1 MNKDI
6 RWRIITLQVVMIVVF
21 AIGGGLAIYAGNFTH
36 DQVTSQLTPQQI
48 AFPADQKSGLPADLQ
63 QYAGQQVLNGDQAH
77 AYAEKFIGLHL
88 STIGQGHP
96 YSYWSGQAMKE
107 TDATKKAQLNA
118 TADTLFKGTTLRT
131 MLNQAWAFW
140 TVGDIA
146 MYAGYAFIAGALVIL
161 GTLVFEVVFATRRE
175 TEPVKVR
182 PAPATVS

>member
-1 MNKDI
+1 MNRDI
-6 RWRIITLQVVMIVVF
+6 RWRIITLQIVMVVVF

-36 DQVTSQLTPQQI
+36 DQVTSQLAPQQI

-88 STIGQGHP
+88 NTIGQGKP
-96 YSYWSGQAMKE
+96 YSYWSGQAMQA
-107 TDATKKAQLNA
+107 TDAAKKAQLNA

-146 MYAGYAFIAGALVIL
+146 MYAGYAFIAGALVVL
-161 GTLVFEVVFATRRE
+161 GTLLFEAFFATKKA
-175 TEPVKVR
+175 TEPVKMGTV
-182 PAPATVS
+182 PASIS